1 MLKTILSIS
10 GKPGLYKL
18 VSHGKNMLIVES
30 LTDNKRVP
38 AYAKDKVISLGDIA
52 IYTDETEVPLHE
64 VLTSVKNKE
73 EGKAASLVPSKAT
86 TDQLRAYFA
95 EVLPSYDRERVY
107 PSDIKKLL
115 SWYNILINAGITDFT
130 PEDAPL
136 FQQLHDAPWEED
148 VVITP
153 YFTLH
158 KHRADFEEVNFHEYF
173 DMVFFDAFAPEK
185 QPEMWNEQLFR
196 SLYVTMNTG
205 GILTTYCAKGVIRRL
220 LQAVG
225 FRVERLPGPP
235 GGKREILRA
244 TKVIGNQEL
253 KQSIIQP

>member
-64 VLTSVKNKE
+64 
-73 EGKAASLVPSKAT
+73 GKTASLVPSKAT

-130 PEDAPL
+130 PEDAP
-136 FQQLHDAPWEED
+136 A
-148 VVITP
+148 
-153 YFTLH
+153 
-158 KHRADFEEVNFHEYF
+158 
-173 DMVFFDAFAPEK
+173 EK
-185 QPEMWNEQLFR
+185 EAAEKE
-196 SLYVTMNTG
+196 
-205 GILTTYCAKGVIRRL
+205 A
-220 LQAVG
+220 
-225 FRVERLPGPP
+225 E
-235 GGKREILRA
+235 
-244 TKVIGNQEL
+244 
-253 KQSIIQP
+253 